1 MRPASISIQMQLSAA
16 VASIQIVVPS
26 FCGIG
31 KGCGQANHACRHQR
45 SAHVLRRS
53 RVPESLC
60 PQPKHN
66 DISPLAIHVRP
77 NSSQNS
83 LAIWSRLKSSPRNAV
98 SHEVGLGL
106 FRLFAWCS
114 KGRAVVGLPRVEGWL
129 QQVARFPYSWAIQPR
144 STVLPN
150 PSVKRSANIA
160 SHWPSS
166 AGAAPHFA
174 LAVQRATLL
183 ATAYLKR

>member
-1 MRPASISIQMQLSAA
+1 MQLSAA

-31 KGCGQANHACRHQR
+31 RGCGQVNLAYSHQR

-53 RVPESLC
+53 PVPPSLC
-60 PQPKHN
+60 PQPKLN
-66 DISPLAIHVRP
+66 DIFPLAIHISA
-77 NSSQNS
+77 NSSQR
-83 LAIWSRLKSSPRNAV
+83 AQVMWSCLKASPRKAV
-98 SHEVGLGL
+98 SHEVGFAL
-106 FRLFAWCS
+106 FGLFAWCRES
-114 KGRAVVGLPRVEGWL
+114 RSVVGLRRAQGWL
-129 QQVARFPYSWAIQPR
+129 RQVVRFPYSCAMPPR
-144 STVLPN
+144 SEALPN
-150 PSVKRSANIA
+150 PSVKRSANIV

-166 AGAAPHFA
+166 AGPAAHFA